1 MTTLPADITF
11 GPIRLAVADLARS
24 VVFYQD
30 VLGLQVHAQDA
41 QLALLGCAT
50 PLLALVAQ
58 PGARP
63 VQRAAGLYHVA
74 FRVPQRSDLAD
85 VLAHLLAIDA
95 PLHGAADHVVSE
107 ALYLADPDGHGIEIY
122 HDRPRSA
129 WYDDRG
135 RFLLTTQPLDAAG
148 LLALA
153 AGRRWAHLPDAS
165 DVGHVHLQVGDVAA
179 NVQFYT
185 EVIGFSVM
193 ARLAGAAFIAAGGYH
208 HHLGLNSWAGR
219 DLATAPSDAARL
231 LESTLLMPATALD
244 ALTGRLTRAGATY
257 AADGTGIICHD
268 PAGNR
273 WAFRPAT

>member
-1 MTTLPADITF
+1 MTALPADIRL
-11 GPIRLAVADLARS
+11 GPIRLAVADLSRS
-24 VVFYQD
+24 VAFYQN
-30 VLGLQVHAQDA
+30 VIGLRLHARDA
-41 QLALLGCAT
+41 RLALLGCAT

-74 FRVPQRSDLAD
+74 FRVPQRADLAD
-85 VLAHLLAIDA
+85 VLAHLLAVDA
-95 PLHGAADHVVSE
+95 PLHGASDHVVSE

-135 RFLLTTQPLDAAG
+135 RFLLTTQPLDGSG

-153 AGRRWAHLPDAS
+153 AGRRWTQLPDAS
-165 DVGHVHLQVGDVAA
+165 DIGHIHLQVGDVAA
-179 NVQFYT
+179 HVEFYAGI
-185 EVIGFSVM
+185 IGFTVM

-219 DLATAPSDAARL
+219 DLAAAPADAARL
-231 LESTLLMPATALD
+231 LESSLAMPAAALD
-244 ALTGRLTRAGATY
+244 ALAGRLARAGVAYAT
-257 AADGTGIICHD
+257 DGAGVACHD

-273 WAFRPAT
+273 WAFQPIA